1 MYFYKKGL
9 FALFL
14 ALIFKNLTNMEE
26 KEKKELGIGSR
37 VRHKE
42 YGDGVVIQ
50 SKLEYYLIT
59 FIQIGARKIAKIY
72 EGLEIIEDIEPADD
86 MVSFDQIE
94 NSLIN
99 ILRRFSDIH
108 ETVNIAD
115 KWKNGKIIFE
125 PGDKNVKG
133 YEMPIDT
140 FFHKIVMVR
149 DRLRVMEQ
157 RINSSEK
164 LEDDEKVDLQQYIT
178 RIYGSLTSFNI
189 LFKNKLDNF
198 IGERSGK

>member
-1 MYFYKKGL
+1 
-9 FALFL
+9 
-14 ALIFKNLTNMEE
+14 MEN
-26 KEKKELGIGSR
+26 KELGIGSR

-50 SKLEYYLIT
+50 SKLDYYIIT
-59 FIQIGARKIAKIY
+59 FITVGARKIAKIY
-72 EGLEIIEDIEPADD
+72 EGIEIIDELEPADD
-86 MVSFDQIE
+86 MVSFEQVE
-94 NSLIN
+94 NAIIN
-99 ILRRFSDIH
+99 ILRRFSDIQ
-108 ETVNIAD
+108 ETVHIAD
-115 KWKNGKIIFE
+115 KWKNGKIVFE
-125 PGDKNVKG
+125 PADKNVKG

-157 RINSSEK
+157 RINSSDN
-164 LEDDEKVDLQQYIT
+164 LDDAEKVDLQQYIT

-198 IGERSGK
+198 VGEKTK